1 MAMENG
7 IMPVMDYSD
16 NNNNWVWMFMLFAL
30 FGWGRNGYG
39 EQPVTPT
46 QMQNGFDTAE
56 ILGKLDR
63 LDNTVTSGLCDGFY
77 STNMGMAN
85 GFASTKEAIGQVRF
99 DTQLQTQQIIKNDC
113 ENTQKILDKLSENRL
128 SEMQNR
134 INQLELQNAM
144 CGVIRYPNATTYTA
158 GFSPC
163 FNQGCGCE

>member
-16 NNNNWVWMFMLFAL
+16 NNGNWMWILILFAL
-30 FGWGRNGYG
+30 MGWNRN

-46 QMQNGFDTAE
+46 QMQSGFDTAE

-77 STNMGMAN
+77 TTNMNMAN
-85 GFASTKEAIGQVRF
+85 NFAQTREAIGQVRF
-99 DTQLQTQQIIKNDC
+99 DTQLQTQQIMKNDC
-113 ENTQKILDKLSENRL
+113 ENTQKILDRL
-128 SEMQNR
+128 SEDRFAQMQNR

>member
-16 NNNNWVWMFMLFAL
+16 NNGNWMWILILFAL
-30 FGWGRNGYG
+30 MGWNRNGYG
-39 EQPVTPT
+39 DGCVTPT

-63 LDNTVTSGLCDGFY
+63 LDNVVTSGLCDGFY
-77 STNMGMAN
+77 STNMNMSN
-85 GFASTKEAIGQVRF
+85 GFASVKEAVGQVRF

-113 ENTQKILDKLSENRL
+113 ENTQKILDRL
-128 SEMQNR
+128 SEDRFAQMQNR

-158 GFSPC
+158 GYSPC
-163 FNQGCGCE
+163 FNSQGCDC